1 MSIRFL
7 APQIPGVIFAQ
18 CYSGPKRKGMT
29 DEGFLDKI
37 DGPFICL
44 QPPYYVFHCDV
55 GGLASVSIMWLSQ
68 GPLPGVRKTMCTG
81 RFRKCPDPPTARA
94 SGHF

>member
-1 MSIRFL
+1 MTFVGIVSNWSKTKSIFSGGQPISLRFL

-18 CYSGPKRKGMT
+18 YYSGPKRKGMT

-44 QPPYYVFHCDV
+44 
-55 GGLASVSIMWLSQ
+55 
-68 GPLPGVRKTMCTG
+68 
-81 RFRKCPDPPTARA
+81 TATI
-94 SGHF
+94 